1 MEMEGQV
8 FALLFTGTLSRVE
21 GDPQCEGDRRCWPVT
36 TRYIANW
43 PMAVQQN
50 RDFLLWLRLFNKK
63 SYWQEVS
70 AENDFLKRLAKLLLD
85 LHRTVIYAPLRAVC
99 ILSLRACFINI
110 CTA

>member
-8 FALLFTGTLSRVE
+8 FALLFAGTVSRVE

-50 RDFLLWLRLFNKK
+50 GDFLLWLRLFNKK
-63 SYWQEVS
+63 SYRQEVS
-70 AENDFLKRLAKLLLD
+70 TQNDSLKRLAKLLLD
-85 LHRTVIYAPLRAVC
+85 LHRTVIDAPLRAMC
-99 ILSLRACFINI
+99 ILSLRVCLINI
-110 CTA
+110 FTA